1 MAWQYNISYFA
12 HICHLKL
19 CEFPSSGYNGWFPIN
34 IPVRGWASEETDPAG
49 HQQDENGLN
58 RVGGGIEISIKFAHH
73 EDRERVIHAA
83 RGVGW
88 SPVDLDVEQ
97 DGWQSE
103 GIFPVIEQK
112 IWYRNIRT
120 V

>member
-1 MAWQYNISYFA
+1 M
-12 HICHLKL
+12 
-19 CEFPSSGYNGWFPIN
+19 
-34 IPVRGWASEETDPAG
+34 RGWASEEPDTGG
-49 HQQDENGLN
+49 HQQDEDGLH
-58 RVGGGIEISIKFAHH
+58 RVGGGIEINVKFAHH

-103 GIFPVIEQK
+103 G
-112 IWYRNIRT
+112 T
-120 V
+120 VYLLFTT